1 MNSEEKFENE
11 VLSKIPLRN
20 EPFLPN
26 NWLHLEML
34 ERFRLSQFAG
44 IKEGM
49 NILEIGC
56 GAHAIATVPLAYMV
70 GETGRVIAVDLA
82 RWTYFEEIV
91 KSAGPW
97 RRVIPMKVD
106 AQNLPFPFKS
116 FDLAVLIHGIRSL
129 RNEETIVNVKVI
141 SEMLRVADEIFIAES
156 LPIAKTKGQEAHL
169 EMYNLREGIFEA
181 LYGRKDDLHY
191 FPLEKLIEFVEKAGG
206 EIKEYGTFEPNLP
219 HLLAYIPREYIE
231 KIRDTKKRERLL
243 KKWES
248 AYEKLQKYGA
258 EHPPVGWIKA
268 KEKIEKSLGS
278 FPKFSYCNSYNQ
290 EDKSYYR

>member
-1 MNSEEKFENE
+1 MNSEEKFKNE
-11 VLSKIPLRN
+11 ILSRIPLRN
-20 EPFLPN
+20 EPPLPN

-34 ERFRLSQFAG
+34 ERFRLLQFAG

-70 GETGRVIAVDLA
+70 GKTGRVIAVDLA
-82 RWTYFEEIV
+82 RWAYFEEIV
-91 KSAGPW
+91 KSAGLW
-97 RRVIPMKVD
+97 KRVIPMKVD

-129 RNEETIVNVKVI
+129 RNEETIVKVI
-141 SEMLRVADEIFIAES
+141 SEMLRVADEIFIAET
-156 LPIAKTKGQEAHL
+156 LPIAKTRGQEAHL
-169 EMYNLREGIFEA
+169 EMYTLREEIFKA

-191 FPLEKLIEFVEKAGG
+191 FPLDKLIEFVEKAGG

-219 HLLAYIPREYIE
+219 HFLAYIPREYIE
-231 KIRDTKKRERLL
+231 KIRDTKKREKLL
-243 KKWES
+243 KKWEN
-248 AYEKLQKYGA
+248 AYEKLQKYGE

-268 KEKIEKSLGS
+268 KE
-278 FPKFSYCNSYNQ
+278 
-290 EDKSYYR
+290 